1 MYKETM
7 KKSQRKG
14 ERKMRTVYKTKYYT
28 VKKDDSGPTPKY
40 IIYRDGVEVKK
51 YSCQVEAT
59 MWISRQRGRQ
69 NEH

>member
-1 MYKETM
+1 
-7 KKSQRKG
+7 
-14 ERKMRTVYKTKYYT
+14 MRTVYKTKYYT